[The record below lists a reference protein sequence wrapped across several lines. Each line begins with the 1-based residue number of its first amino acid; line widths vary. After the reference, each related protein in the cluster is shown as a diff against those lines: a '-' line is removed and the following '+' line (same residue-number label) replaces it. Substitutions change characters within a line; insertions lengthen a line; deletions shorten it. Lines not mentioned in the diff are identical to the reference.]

1 MMSFANQPKSQ
12 KSRNRVRERSITGG
26 MDAKACLQPN
36 FDADPIVN
44 DKADYHMNLR
54 NNTGVK
60 MVDLS
65 KLPAFK
71 LNDT

>member
-1 MMSFANQPKSQ
+1 
-12 KSRNRVRERSITGG
+12 